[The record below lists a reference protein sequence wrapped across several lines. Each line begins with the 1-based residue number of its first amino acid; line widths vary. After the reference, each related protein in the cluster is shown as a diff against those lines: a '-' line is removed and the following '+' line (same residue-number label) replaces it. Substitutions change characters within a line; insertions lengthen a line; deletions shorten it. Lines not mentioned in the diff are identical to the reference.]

1 MMIKDH
7 ARLELPV
14 GWQLTA
20 PNEMASDVQTQGEN
34 MSAEADARS
43 LVVKRKAF
51 LSPSPSL
58 GGEGQPEMYVKQ
70 IYYHCVLLLT
80 A

>member
-20 PNEMASDVQTQGEN
+20 PNEMASDVQTKGEN

-43 LVVKRKAF
+43 LVVKEGR
-51 LSPSPSL
+51 PSSL
-58 GGEGQPEMYVKQ
+58 PLPLGREGQPEMYVKQ
-70 IYYHCVLLLT
+70 IYYHCVL
-80 A
+80 

>member
-1 MMIKDH
+1 
-7 ARLELPV
+7 
-14 GWQLTA
+14 
-20 PNEMASDVQTQGEN
+20 MASDVQTKGEN

-43 LVVKRKAF
+43 HVVKEGLP
-51 LSPSPSL
+51 LSLSLSL
-58 GGEGQPEMYVKQ
+58 GREGQPEMYVKQ